1 MRIFTCFALIFI
13 SIPVLANSPEI
24 FSRPSALEP
33 AILFWTR
40 IYTEVD
46 TNAGLIHDQENLEV
60 VYEIV
65 RFDKESSSSREKQ
78 IAALKHQIRS
88 ALLNISTGKRDGLTP
103 LEAAVLDAWPSDVS
117 NARLRRAADNIRFQ
131 LGQANKFRAGI
142 NRSGLWRDF
151 MRTTFSDFALP
162 VELTALPH
170 VESSFSPN
178 AYSKVGAAGIWQF
191 TRNTGRLFMRV
202 DHVVDERMDPYRAT
216 HAAARLLKRN
226 FELTESWPLAITAYN
241 HGAEGMLRAK
251 RTVGSDRIDDIIEH
265 YEGRSFGFA
274 SRNFYAAFLAALQI
288 DNDPH
293 RFFHD
298 LEIMSP
304 LTLVTLETPAFL
316 QAKSLAETIGVDI
329 GTLREHNLALRD
341 PIWNGNKLIPKG
353 YKIYVHSESSIDA
366 STVLAKLSKDEFHPT
381 QRPDQSH
388 TVQRGDTLWRISRL
402 HNVTVNQLLSTNNLS
417 PRQKL
422 RLGQTLILPVS
433 MDDSTKRVTPAN
445 SNANLGDTNKV
456 VAMTRP
462 RTGSNKGYRVRR
474 GDTVISIAR
483 RFQLTPNQLKELNK
497 LTHSRIFA
505 GQVLI
510 IQNEFNDKATDKT
523 KDTVE
528 SKRTTANSMPALAK
542 NQPL

>member
-1 MRIFTCFALIFI
+1 M
-13 SIPVLANSPEI
+13 PVLANLPEI
-24 FSRPSALEP
+24 FSRPIALEP

-60 VYEIV
+60 VYEVV
-65 RFDKESSSSREKQ
+65 RHTTDSSASRGKHV
-78 IAALKHQIRS
+78 AALKLQIRT
-88 ALLNISTGKRDGLTP
+88 ALLNLSTGKRQGLTP
-103 LEAAVLDAWPSDVS
+103 IEASVLEAWPHDVS
-117 NARLRRAADNIRFQ
+117 DARLRRAADNIRFQ

-142 NRSGLWRDF
+142 NRSGLWRNF
-151 MRTTFSDFALP
+151 MRTTFSEFALP

-170 VESSFSPN
+170 VESSFNPD

-251 RTVGSDRIDDIIEH
+251 RTVGSDRIDDIIER

-274 SRNFYAAFLAALQI
+274 SRNFYAAFLAALQV
-288 DNDPH
+288 DHDPH

-304 LTLVTLETPAFL
+304 LTPVTFETPAFL
-316 QAKSLAETIGVDI
+316 QAKTLAETLGVDVP
-329 GTLREHNLALRD
+329 TLRKYNLALRD

-353 YKIYVHSESSIDA
+353 YKVYVYPEISIDSGA
-366 STVLAKLSKDEFHPT
+366 ILAKLSKDEFHAT
-381 QRPDQSH
+381 QRPDVSH
-388 TVQRGDTLWRISRL
+388 TVQRGDTLWRISQL
-402 HNVTVNQLLSTNNLS
+402 HNITVGQLLSANNLT

-422 RLGQTLILPVS
+422 RLGQTLVLPLSASIPVKRITAVSAPSILGS
-433 MDDSTKRVTPAN
+433 AT
-445 SNANLGDTNKV
+445 KV
-456 VAMTRP
+456 VAATQP
-462 RTGSNKGYRVRR
+462 KNASNKGYRVRR
-474 GDTVISIAR
+474 GDTLTGIAR
-483 RFQLTPNQLKELNK
+483 HFRLTPNQLKDLNK
-497 LTHSRIFA
+497 LPNSRIIV
-505 GQVLI
+505 GQMLI
-510 IQNEFNDKATDKT
+510 IERESNGKSNDTNESVK
-523 KDTVE
+523 VM
-528 SKRTTANSMPALAK
+528 RPTANLLPAVAK